1 MQGTPTPDGSAQPTP
16 MPRVIVAASTG
27 TVFEFY
33 DFLLYG
39 SLATFFGVLFF
50 PPGNATAAL
59 LASLATFGAGF
70 AVRPLGAVIFGRLGD
85 RVGRKRTFLI
95 TIVLMD
101 LSTALVGALPTFEQI
116 GWWAPALLV
125 TLRLVQGLALG
136 GEFGGAALYIA

>member
-1 MQGTPTPDGSAQPTP
+1 MAAVYNEPMQRSP

-50 PPGNATAAL
+50 PPGNSTAAL

-70 AVRPLGAVIFGRLGD
+70 AVRTAGRRHL
-85 RVGRKRTFLI
+85 R
-95 TIVLMD
+95 
-101 LSTALVGALPTFEQI
+101 PT
-116 GWWAPALLV
+116 W
-125 TLRLVQGLALG
+125 
-136 GEFGGAALYIA
+136 